1 MIMRGIKAAGFG
13 APCAIA
19 LTSLVLAGCMVGPD
33 YERPP
38 EPTVENWHADLTYQ
52 DLKGE
57 TLTDIAWF
65 DIFQDEELRELIKA
79 ALEQNKNLLVAI
91 ERITEARATNRI
103 ARAALYPRLD
113 LDFLIE
119 RESESKLTND
129 NAEQDD
135 EYFFGASAAWELD
148 LWGGNRRASN
158 AAFARYLSA
167 EYGAQ
172 AVRLTVIADVSR
184 SYFELQGVESR
195 LDINRDTLAAR
206 QQALVI
212 AQKRFK
218 GGLTSKLEV
227 IQSEVELASTRALLP
242 KIEQQ
247 KLLAEN
253 QLSILLGEPPTHRE
267 LSRRLRDQYI
277 PAAVIAGLPSSL
289 LERRPD
295 VMRAEQA
302 LVSASE
308 RVGFAT
314 AQLFPNIRLT
324 GALGYESED
333 FDDLLDSDGD
343 YWIFN
348 LDVVMPLFNAGARRA
363 QVTAAES
370 RFNQA
375 RLGYEQVVL
384 EAFREVSDSL
394 NQFYKAAETLE
405 AELELQ
411 RASGEYL
418 ELALKRYRN
427 GVLAYIDVLDARRSL
442 FEAQVSVSIGR
453 QAQLF
458 AMVDLYKAL
467 GGGWDPAA
475 IRAVAEAR

>member
-1 MIMRGIKAAGFG
+1 MIIRGIKAAGFG

-172 AVRLTVIADVSR
+172 AVRLTVIADVCIVDRRWMAQRIGKSWTR
-184 SYFELQGVESR
+184 PAMR
-195 LDINRDTLAAR
+195 LSMPGDT
-206 QQALVI
+206 QW
-212 AQKRFK
+212 
-218 GGLTSKLEV
+218 
-227 IQSEVELASTRALLP
+227 
-242 KIEQQ
+242 
-247 KLLAEN
+247 
-253 QLSILLGEPPTHRE
+253 EP
-267 LSRRLRDQYI
+267 Q
-277 PAAVIAGLPSSL
+277 
-289 LERRPD
+289 
-295 VMRAEQA
+295 
-302 LVSASE
+302 
-308 RVGFAT
+308 
-314 AQLFPNIRLT
+314 
-324 GALGYESED
+324 
-333 FDDLLDSDGD
+333 
-343 YWIFN
+343 
-348 LDVVMPLFNAGARRA
+348 
-363 QVTAAES
+363 
-370 RFNQA
+370 
-375 RLGYEQVVL
+375 
-384 EAFREVSDSL
+384 
-394 NQFYKAAETLE
+394 
-405 AELELQ
+405 
-411 RASGEYL
+411 
-418 ELALKRYRN
+418 
-427 GVLAYIDVLDARRSL
+427 
-442 FEAQVSVSIGR
+442 
-453 QAQLF
+453 
-458 AMVDLYKAL
+458 
-467 GGGWDPAA
+467 
-475 IRAVAEAR
+475 